1 MANTAIAFIMRELFG
16 NGRPRKAT
24 EDSFETMGTT
34 CTKKQ
39 KVEDAEA
46 EAARVVSAICCRDA
60 ASLPVAVP
68 VSFSDDSSR
77 SDSDSDCN
85 DSSAIIFGCCRGSN
99 IDVKQR
105 YRISSRVIGTG
116 IHGSVRKCYDRRT
129 GERCAVKSIR
139 KDHPAVRPDALRRE
153 ISLLQEMRHGNII
166 PLRDVFEDADYIH
179 IVTDL
184 CEGGEL
190 FERIIERSGDKT
202 VEGCFAED
210 EASRIIYQVLTAVRY
225 LHEHRI
231 VHRDIKPENIL
242 FDSSDGDSVKLI
254 DFGLARRWGEGDA
267 PMSRVVGT
275 PYYIDPNVLRKN
287 YTRSCDLW
295 SVGIVAYIL
304 IAGHPPFNKM
314 DVSAIHRA
322 VLKGRYR
329 FASKDWKH
337 TTKES
342 RDFVRRLLQADSV
355 GRMTVDEALAHPW
368 ITRHN
373 SEQLNTRGGS
383 TGA

>member
-1 MANTAIAFIMRELFG
+1 MAIATMMRDFFG
-16 NGRPRKAT
+16 EDRLRNVATT
-24 EDSFETMGTT
+24 EDSFQTMGTT

-39 KVEDAEA
+39 NFED
-46 EAARVVSAICCRDA
+46 VSAVCCRDS
-60 ASLPVAVP
+60 ASVPVAVP
-68 VSFSDDSSR
+68 VSFSDDSSQ
-77 SDSDSDCN
+77 SDQSYSDGSD
-85 DSSAIIFGCCRGSN
+85 DSSAIAGCRGSDKD
-99 IDVKQR
+99 IERR
-105 YRISSRVIGTG
+105 YRISSRVMGTG
-116 IHGSVRKCYDRRT
+116 INGSVRKCYDRKT
-129 GERCAVKSIR
+129 GARCAVKSIR
-139 KDHPAVRPDALRRE
+139 KDNVRPDALRRE

-166 PLRDVFEDADYIH
+166 PLRDVFEDADSVH

-202 VEGCFAED
+202 REGCFAED
-210 EASRIIYQVLTAVRY
+210 EASRIIYQVLTAIRY
-225 LHEHRI
+225 LHEHGI

-242 FDSSDGDSVKLI
+242 FSSSDGDSIKLI
-254 DFGLARRWGEGDA
+254 DFGLARRWDEGEA
-267 PMSRVVGT
+267 PMSKVVGT
-275 PYYIDPNVLRKN
+275 PYYIDPNVLRRN

-304 IAGHPPFNKM
+304 IAGHPPFNKR
-314 DVSAIHRA
+314 DNSAIHRA

-368 ITRHN
+368 IARHN
-373 SEQLNTRGGS
+373 SERLNTRGGC
-383 TGA
+383 ANHL